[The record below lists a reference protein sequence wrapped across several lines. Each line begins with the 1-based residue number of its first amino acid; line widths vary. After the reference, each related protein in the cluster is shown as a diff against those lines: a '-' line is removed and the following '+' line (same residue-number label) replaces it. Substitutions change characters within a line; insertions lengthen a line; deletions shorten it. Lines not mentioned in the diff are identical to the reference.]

1 MNSFNHYSL
10 GAVGA
15 WLYEYVL
22 GIARDE
28 EAPGFSRFILKPCI
42 QGLAYANGFYESI
55 HGRIESGWERTE
67 GEIRYFAG
75 VPAGT
80 EARLY
85 LPAGDIV
92 ENGVTASEAEGIQ
105 YLGREGNCC
114 VYSLGSG
121 EYSFTIR

>member
-67 GEIRYFAG
+67 GKSD
-75 VPAGT
+75 T
-80 EARLY
+80 
-85 LPAGDIV
+85 
-92 ENGVTASEAEGIQ
+92 
-105 YLGREGNCC
+105 
-114 VYSLGSG
+114 SLGFRRARRQGSISRPG
-121 EYSFTIR
+121 IL